1 MAARTAEVIVIGAGI
16 VGAACAHALQS
27 RGMQVALVDAAQPG
41 GGVTAVG
48 MGHLVALDESQEELE
63 LCLLSLRLWR
73 EFFAANPA
81 VGDPLHCGTL
91 WVAENDHQLH
101 EARLRGERL
110 SARGHHGE
118 MVTGDALAA
127 LEPHLR
133 RGLAGALRVA
143 GDSVV
148 YPPSVAFALAQQV
161 ASRGGQLH
169 TGRRV
174 VELAGLSV
182 RFDDGSSMAAGHIV
196 VATGADMARLLPEA
210 PVFGRKGHL
219 AITDRY
225 PGMLSHEVVSMAYGQ
240 TDAGSDAL
248 AVAANLQP
256 RPTGQILVGS
266 CRQDGQRDNRT
277 DPRVTAAVLKAGIEL
292 MPALAGMRVIRTW
305 AGMRPATPDG
315 RPLIGAHPSRPGIWL
330 AGGHEGLGVTTAFGT
345 AEILAQQLT
354 GGAMP
359 FDTRPFEP
367 SRIAALRNMS

>member
-1 MAARTAEVIVIGAGI
+1 M
-16 VGAACAHALQS
+16 S
-27 RGMQVALVDAAQPG
+27 VALVDAAQPG

-48 MGHLVALDESQEELE
+48 MGHLVALDESPDELD
-63 LCLLSLRLWR
+63 LCLLSLAIWR
-73 EFFAANPA
+73 DFFANNPS

-91 WVAENDHQLH
+91 WVAEDEHQLH

-110 SARGHHGE
+110 SARGHGAE
-118 MVTGDALAA
+118 MVTGDQLAK

-133 RGLAGALRVA
+133 PGLAGALRVG

-148 YPPSVAFALAQQV
+148 YPPAVAFALAMQV
-161 ASRGGQLH
+161 GARGGALH
-169 TGRRV
+169 FGRRV
-174 VELAGLSV
+174 TALEGTRLTL
-182 RFDDGSSMAAGHIV
+182 DDGSVLSSAHTV
-196 VATGADMARLLPEA
+196 FATGADMARLLPEV

-225 PGMLSHEVVSMAYGQ
+225 PGMLSHEVVSMAYGA
-240 TDAGSDAL
+240 TEAGSDAL

-277 DPRVTAAVLKAGIEL
+277 DPAVTAAVLKAGIEL
-292 MPALAGMRVIRTW
+292 MPALGGLRIIRNW

-315 RPLIGAHPSRPGIWL
+315 RPLVGAHPARPGVWL

-345 AEILAQQLT
+345 AEILAQQMT
-354 GGAMP
+354 GGVLP
-359 FDTRPFEP
+359 FDCAPFEP
-367 SRIAALRNMS
+367 SRIAALRSLQ